1 MQQLVMEIDT
11 VYITSENSEP
21 KFEQILSYAGPIKAN
36 YMQYAHLNILNQNS
50 SSSLPS
56 TKQYLTPK
64 YSEPKFEQILSYAG
78 PSNANCMQY
87 AHPNILNQISS
98 RFCLIDQVYVGV
110 HKSEPKFEQIL
121 SYCTKYIIGN
131 YVQYSYLLRHSEPIF
146 EQILVS
152 LIARSARKL
161 VQNVQMTKSEPIFE
175 QILL

>member
-87 AHPNILNQISS
+87 AHPNILNQNSS
-98 RFCLIDQVYVGV
+98 RFCHMLPNLCKLYAN
-110 HKSEPKFEQIL
+110 IL
-121 SYCTKYIIGN
+121 NHNSSRFSLVRPSNANCMHI
-131 YVQYSYLLRHSEPIF
+131 HSF
-146 EQILVS
+146 
-152 LIARSARKL
+152 
-161 VQNVQMTKSEPIFE
+161 
-175 QILL
+175 